1 MPPPSSGS
9 FASVAL
15 ADGTRAFHL
24 RFRAAGRRQRVV
36 LHERPECECGC
47 GGGWSER
54 SARNELGNLLARLR
68 AGVWEPAQKP
78 RIETAEIPTFHEYAS
93 AWLQAKVDGVLG
105 DRPID
110 ANTAADYR
118 WRLTRHLLPYFAGHR
133 LDAIDR
139 EACLAFK
146 AHKLREAAELRAA
159 IAAGAE
165 LRDRRGRRL
174 VPLGP
179 SSIRKLIDALA
190 AILDDAIEDELI
202 DRNPAR
208 GKRMR
213 VRVPKP
219 ARTFLEM
226 DELVALIE
234 SAEQQDRVPVIPV
247 AIQGGDRTRDHVA
260 YLAVAGKQPSAIA
273 EELGIA
279 KATGSFHLRN
289 LGAANTTPYTGRRAI
304 VEMLGRSGLRVSEM
318 CDLRLRDVRVHDPDG
333 ACFRIPDA
341 KTEAGIREVQM
352 TPDLVDRF
360 TEHLARLRVTGRP
373 TGPDDYAFPN
383 LRGGRISRQRVGK
396 GPARGHPARQRAPPA
411 RGPAAAAGHDTAHA
425 PAHLHL
431 DRAARQRLR
440 RQVGDEPGRARRLE
454 DDARRL

>member
-174 VPLGP
+174 VPLGA

-190 AILDDAIEDELI
+190 AILDDAVEDELI

-226 DELVALIE
+226 DELAAVIE
-234 SAEQQDRVPVIPV
+234 
-247 AIQGGDRTRDHVA
+247 
-260 YLAVAGKQPSAIA
+260 VAGDEDGSPTIAVPLHGSACRRNVARLAAAGRRPSDIVA
-273 EELGIA
+273 ELGLA
-279 KATGSFHLRN
+279 KATVTHHLRA
-289 LGAANTTPYTGRRAI
+289 LGA
-304 VEMLGRSGLRVSEM
+304 SG
-318 CDLRLRDVRVHDPDG
+318 
-333 ACFRIPDA
+333 
-341 KTEAGIREVQM
+341 TE
-352 TPDLVDRF
+352 P
-360 TEHLARLRVTGRP
+360 
-373 TGPDDYAFPN
+373 
-383 LRGGRISRQRVGK
+383 
-396 GPARGHPARQRAPPA
+396 
-411 RGPAAAAGHDTAHA
+411 
-425 PAHLHL
+425 
-431 DRAARQRLR
+431 
-440 RQVGDEPGRARRLE
+440 
-454 DDARRL
+454 